1 MIIIKKLRRD
11 GCRDPGNTGIGD
23 VSFIPGLYR
32 DIMAPNSILERE

>member
-11 GCRDPGNTGIGD
+11 GCRDPGIGD